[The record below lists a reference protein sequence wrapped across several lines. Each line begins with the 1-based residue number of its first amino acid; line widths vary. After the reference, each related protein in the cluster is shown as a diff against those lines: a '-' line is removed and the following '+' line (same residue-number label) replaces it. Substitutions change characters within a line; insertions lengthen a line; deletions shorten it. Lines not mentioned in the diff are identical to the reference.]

1 MLLDGSSGSGRAQRL
16 DPNALPLRFVT
27 ADAAADG
34 AKREIELHRE
44 RLVLR
49 RSLAGMHM
57 ALNMPLSAF
66 SGVALRVSREGLD
79 VVLAHKDPGL
89 RVPLCIAGEPEQ
101 AYAEWQEW
109 GRVLALP
116 LLVQDEGGVRDAFPR
131 LGELRIGRVRPRR
144 RRRSALKR
152 RRPSISFRRAT
163 GRITDATPV
172 HRGEREIIARN

>member
-1 MLLDGSSGSGRAQRL
+1 MEAAGRAALSGST
-16 DPNALPLRFVT
+16 PNALPLRFAT
-27 ADAAADG
+27 SDAAADG
-34 AKREIELHRE
+34 AMREIELHRE

-49 RSLAGMHM
+49 RSVAGIRMT
-57 ALNMPLSAF
+57 LNVPLSAF

-79 VVLAHKDPGL
+79 VLLTHKDPGL
-89 RVPLCIAGEPEQ
+89 RVPLCLSGEPEQ

-116 LLVQDEGGVRDAFPR
+116 LLVHDETGVREAFPR
-131 LGELRIGRVRPRR
+131 LGELRIGRLRPRR

-163 GRITDATPV
+163 PV
-172 HRGEREIIARN
+172 HRGEREIITRN

>member
-1 MLLDGSSGSGRAQRL
+1 MLDGSSGSSRAQRL
-16 DPNALPLRFVT
+16 DPNALPLRFAT
-27 ADAAADG
+27 SDAAADG
-34 AKREIELHRE
+34 ATREIELHRE

-49 RSLAGMHM
+49 RSVAGVRM
-57 ALNMPLSAF
+57 ALNMPLTVF

-89 RVPLCIAGEPEQ
+89 RVPLCISGEPEQ

-109 GRVLALP
+109 GRVLSLP
-116 LLVQDEGGVRDAFPR
+116 LLVQDEGGVREAFPQ
-131 LGELRIGRVRPRR
+131 LGDLRIGRVRPRR

-152 RRPSISFRRAT
+152 RRPTISFRRAT
-163 GRITDATPV
+163 GRIIETTPI

>member
-1 MLLDGSSGSGRAQRL
+1 MFLDGSSGSSRAQRL
-16 DPNALPLRFVT
+16 DPNALPLRFET
-27 ADAAADG
+27 RDAAADG
-34 AKREIELHRE
+34 ATREIELHRK

-66 SGVALRVSREGLD
+66 AGVALRVSRAGLD

-89 RVPLCIAGEPEQ
+89 GVPLCLSGEPEQ
-101 AYAEWQEW
+101 TYAEWQEW

-116 LLVQDEGGVRDAFPR
+116 LLVEDEAGVRDAFPR

-152 RRPSISFRRAT
+152 RRPSILSRRAA
-163 GRITDATPV
+163 GRITEATPV

>member
-1 MLLDGSSGSGRAQRL
+1 MLDGSSGSSRAQRL
-16 DPNALPLRFVT
+16 DPNALPLRFAT
-27 ADAAADG
+27 SDAAADG
-34 AKREIELHRE
+34 ATREIELHRE

-49 RSLAGMHM
+49 RSVAGVRM
-57 ALNMPLSAF
+57 ALNMPLTAF
-66 SGVALRVSREGLD
+66 SGVALRVSRKGLD
-79 VVLAHKDPGL
+79 VVLAHQDPGL
-89 RVPLCIAGEPEQ
+89 RVPLCLAGEPEQ

-109 GRVLALP
+109 RRVLALP
-116 LLVQDEGGVRDAFPR
+116 LLVQDDAGVRQAFRR

-163 GRITDATPV
+163 GRIGETTPV

>member
-1 MLLDGSSGSGRAQRL
+1 MLDGSSGSNRAQRL
-16 DPNALPLRFVT
+16 DPHALPLRFAT
-27 ADAAADG
+27 SEAAADG
-34 AKREIELHRE
+34 ATREIELHRE

-49 RSLAGMHM
+49 RSVAGVRM
-57 ALNMPLSAF
+57 ALNMPLTVF

-89 RVPLCIAGEPEQ
+89 RVPLCLAGEPEQ

-116 LLVQDEGGVRDAFPR
+116 LLVQDEAGVREAFPR
-131 LGELRIGRVRPRR
+131 LGQLRIGRVRPRR

-152 RRPSISFRRAT
+152 RRPTICFRRAT
-163 GRITDATPV
+163 VRINETTPV

>member
-1 MLLDGSSGSGRAQRL
+1 
-16 DPNALPLRFVT
+16 
-27 ADAAADG
+27 
-34 AKREIELHRE
+34 
-44 RLVLR
+44 
-49 RSLAGMHM
+49 M
-57 ALNMPLSAF
+57 ALNMPLTVF

-89 RVPLCIAGEPEQ
+89 RVPLCLAGEPEQ

-116 LLVQDEGGVRDAFPR
+116 LLVQDDAGVREAFPR

-152 RRPSISFRRAT
+152 RRHTISFRRST
-163 GRITDATPV
+163 GRISDTTRV
-172 HRGEREIIARN
+172 HRGEHEIIARN

>member
-1 MLLDGSSGSGRAQRL
+1 MLDGSSGSSRVQRL
-16 DPNALPLRFVT
+16 DPNALPLRFAT
-27 ADAAADG
+27 SDAAADG
-34 AKREIELHRE
+34 ATREIELHRE

-49 RSLAGMHM
+49 RSVAGVRM
-57 ALNMPLSAF
+57 ALNMPLTVF

-79 VVLAHKDPGL
+79 VVLAHRDPGL
-89 RVPLCIAGEPEQ
+89 RVPLCLAGEPEQ

-116 LLVQDEGGVRDAFPR
+116 LLVQDEAGVREAFPR

-152 RRPSISFRRAT
+152 RRPTISFRRAT
-163 GRITDATPV
+163 ARITETTSI

>member
-1 MLLDGSSGSGRAQRL
+1 MLDGSSGSSRAQRL
-16 DPNALPLRFVT
+16 DPNALPLRFAT
-27 ADAAADG
+27 SDAAADG
-34 AKREIELHRE
+34 ATREIELHRE

-49 RSLAGMHM
+49 RSVAGVRM
-57 ALNMPLSAF
+57 ALNMPLTVF

-89 RVPLCIAGEPEQ
+89 RVPLCLAGEPEQ

-116 LLVQDEGGVRDAFPR
+116 LLVQDEAGVREAFPR

-152 RRPSISFRRAT
+152 RRPTISFRRAT
-163 GRITDATPV
+163 ARIGETTPI

>member
-1 MLLDGSSGSGRAQRL
+1 MLDGSSGSSRAERL
-16 DPNALPLRFVT
+16 DPKAQPHRFAT
-27 ADAAADG
+27 SDAAADG
-34 AKREIELHRE
+34 ATREIELHRE

-49 RSLAGMHM
+49 RSVAGIRM
-57 ALNMPLSAF
+57 ALNVPLSAF

-79 VVLAHKDPGL
+79 VLLAHKDPGL
-89 RVPLCIAGEPEQ
+89 GVPLCLSGEPDE

-116 LLVQDEGGVRDAFPR
+116 LLVEDDAGVRAAFPR

-163 GRITDATPV
+163 GRITETTPV